1 MHTYTQTVF
10 GGSGLY
16 RISTYIHKKHMYV
29 YGIRQILAS
38 RMATHTMKPKHMVIV
53 ACCSV
58 LQCVAVRWE
67 ACYVMVRCAQHTR
80 KWQMH
85 NDKSHRNVNMMQHLH
100 CSTLQRTATYCNI
113 LQHTGIYVPAHV
125 PYSTPLGRRGKWQGD
140 TASCNTAHCNI
151 LQYTA
156 TYCNTLQYIDM
167 FATLLFSTPLG
178 R

>member
-100 CSTLQRTATYCNI
+100 CSTQQRTATYCNI
-113 LQHTGIYVPAHV
+113 LQHVGIYRYTPPMFPARRPSEGEV
-125 PYSTPLGRRGKWQGD
+125 SGRVTQHHATQH
-140 TASCNTAHCNI
+140 TAIYCNI
-151 LQYTA
+151 LQHTA
-156 TYCNTLQYIDM
+156 TRCNM
-167 FATLLFSTPLG
+167 
-178 R
+178 